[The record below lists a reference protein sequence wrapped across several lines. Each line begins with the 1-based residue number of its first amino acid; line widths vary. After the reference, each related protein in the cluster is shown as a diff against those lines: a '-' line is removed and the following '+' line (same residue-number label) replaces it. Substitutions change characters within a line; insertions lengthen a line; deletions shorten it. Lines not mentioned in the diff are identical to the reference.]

1 MRPYVPMKVSPVLSS
16 GVRWFGGLDFCFAL
30 VHFTPPTAAKNESRN
45 FNYGSHSFFFFFGK
59 MNKPKIL
66 ISGFFS
72 CDVQFFMWYPILS
85 LIELQC
91 CKIKLESI
99 IQSKNVIFKSC
110 KCWCLLLLLFLNKW
124 RCYNSL
130 SYVGLCK
137 DFFVRVFFSRVFC
150 FYWIG
155 IVW

>member
-1 MRPYVPMKVSPVLSS
+1 MEVWIFVLPWFTSLHLLQLKMNPVILIM
-16 GVRWFGGLDFCFAL
+16 VAI
-30 VHFTPPTAAKNESRN
+30 P
-45 FNYGSHSFFFFFGK
+45 FFFFGK
-59 MNKPKIL
+59 MNKPKVL

-72 CDVQFFMWYPILS
+72 CDVQFFMWFPILS
-85 LIELQC
+85 SIELQC
-91 CKIKLESI
+91 CKIKMESI

-110 KCWCLLLLLFLNKW
+110 KCWCLLLLLLLLNKW

-150 FYWIG
+150 FYWMG